1 MHLLPIVKIILGSL
15 ADFFML
21 VWVVFIEKYDYSNR
35 KENISMK
42 RKILL
47 IFAALILIPTLLSA
61 GFTSQAA
68 GKKQSSGFVKEK
80 NGTHYYYKNGKQ
92 AKGRVTINGHTY
104 IFNSKGVMQKKGWYT
119 TKRGNTY
126 YLRKNGT
133 AVKGKQAIKGK
144 TYIFSKIGRMR
155 KGMYKSPYTGKNI
168 T

>member
-15 ADFFML
+15 PDFFML

-68 GKKQSSGFVKEK
+68 GKNNHPVLSKKRTEPII
-80 NGTHYYYKNGKQ
+80 
-92 AKGRVTINGHTY
+92 TIKMG
-104 IFNSKGVMQKKGWYT
+104 S
-119 TKRGNTY
+119 R
-126 YLRKNGT
+126 RKAG
-133 AVKGKQAIKGK
+133 
-144 TYIFSKIGRMR
+144 
-155 KGMYKSPYTGKNI
+155 
-168 T
+168 